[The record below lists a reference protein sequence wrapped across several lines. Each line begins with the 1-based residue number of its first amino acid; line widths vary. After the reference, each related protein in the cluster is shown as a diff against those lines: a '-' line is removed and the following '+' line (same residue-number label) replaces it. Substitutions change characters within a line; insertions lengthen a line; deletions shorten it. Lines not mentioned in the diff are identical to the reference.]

1 MTDHY
6 VPPPGHS
13 IMFPSPSLAEAV
25 AACPDGLS
33 RRGPN
38 APSAEQRAVMQ
49 VVYDASADVIDALL
63 RARDRGED
71 GRKAVQPLLQA
82 LSRSLLP
89 CPPGV
94 ERDVAER
101 RVQALHRWSY
111 AQRSKRVTDADA
123 IELATEASMWAVR
136 GITA

>member
-1 MTDHY
+1 
-6 VPPPGHS
+6 
-13 IMFPSPSLAEAV
+13 
-25 AACPDGLS
+25 
-33 RRGPN
+33 
-38 APSAEQRAVMQ
+38 MQ